1 MYIDNARPDS
11 LWCYGVSTALPHR
24 TSLVPSLASTPT
36 PSMLHAEE
44 REGLGGEITRVL
56 LRNHFVHKR

>member
-44 REGLGGEITRVL
+44 REGLGGEIT
-56 LRNHFVHKR
+56 